1 MYTGLLHSHRSLAY
15 LFLLV
20 ALTTVVLA
28 LINRLQ
34 NKPTNKALNG
44 LTLATLIVGH
54 LQLLLGLGLY
64 FVGPWFGMLTENAG
78 EVMRTAGLR
87 FFAVEHI
94 SINLVGI
101 ALVTVGRSRFKKLEA
116 DRRKQQAVIA
126 YVGLDF
132 YLLPAACP
140 GTDCSNFAA

>member
-15 LFLLV
+15 LFLLA

-34 NKPTNKALNG
+34 NKPTNKALNV

-54 LQLLLGLGLY
+54 LQLLLGLGLF
-64 FVGPWFGMLTENAG
+64 FVSPRFGMLSENAG

-126 YVGLDF
+126 YVGLG
-132 YLLPAACP
+132 LLLIASRVPW
-140 GTDCSNFAA
+140 DRLF